1 MLGSLANAWKIPEL
15 RTRLM
20 FTFAM
25 LAAYRLGAFIPL
37 PGVRPEVLGGGLQTN
52 NPITGLFG
60 TFTGGAFN
68 NFAVFSLGT
77 MPYITAAIVMQLMTV
92 AIPRLQEL
100 AKEGETGQQKIT
112 QYTRYFTLVLALIQ
126 SVAMVFFFRSAQGGG
141 ALAGTS
147 PIEILV
153 AVVTLTAGVM
163 LTMWFGELISQRGL
177 GNGISLIITASI
189 LSQLPLALQFLRENG
204 DVLTVVILALLA
216 VMIVAA
222 IVFVNEGQRRI
233 PITYAKR
240 QVGRRMSQGGTTYLP
255 LKVNMAGVIPIIFAS
270 SLLLFPVVLAQLAA
284 GGDPNSILG
293 RLAAFFNAGGAPYL
307 ILYALLIIM
316 FTYFYTAVQ
325 FNPVEH
331 ADNLKKSGGYVPGY
345 RPGQPTAVYLNNVL
359 TRITLFGALF
369 LAVVAVLPYMISG
382 PLGLGD
388 QIFLGGTSML
398 IVVGVSLD
406 TVRQLESQ
414 LMMRNY
420 EGFLRKRRGLFC
432 SGPKERARERR
443 RSASPIRWARS
454 TSPRG
459 TSCARRLS
467 RAPIWADRYRTTT
480 TAASWCL
487 TRSSSRWRSPTLTTQ
502 TPGCSTASPATRP
515 RLRPWTRRLRTS
527 ARAST
532 RSSPSKRPTRRS
544 SSGSRGGARARPRA
558 RSITSSTTRR
568 PRTATITD
576 RSSSA
581 TTTPRTPSGAGWRS
595 TTTRP
600 NL

>member
-15 RTRLM
+15 RTRLL

-25 LAAYRLGAFIPL
+25 LAAYRLGAYIPL
-37 PGVRPEVLGGGLQTN
+37 PGVRPDVLGGGLQTS

-68 NFAVFSLGT
+68 NFSVFSLGI

-112 QYTRYFTLVLALIQ
+112 QYTRYFTLALALVQ

-141 ALAGTS
+141 ALAGTT
-147 PIEILV
+147 PVEILV
-153 AVVTLTAGVM
+153 AVVTLTTGVM

-189 LSQLPLALQFLRENG
+189 LSRAPQAVQALRENG
-204 DVLTVVILALLA
+204 DVLTVVVLALLA
-216 VMIVAA
+216 IIIVAA

-240 QVGRRMSQGGTTYLP
+240 QVGRKMSQGGTTYLP

-270 SLLLFPVVLAQLAA
+270 SLLLFPVVLGQLASR
-284 GGDPNSILG
+284 GDPNSFLG
-293 RLAAFFNAGGAPYL
+293 RLSTFFDPGNAPYL

-345 RPGQPTAVYLNNVL
+345 RPGQPTAIYLNNVL

-369 LAVVAVLPYMISG
+369 LAVVAVLPYFISDA
-382 PLGLGD
+382 LGLGTT
-388 QIFLGGTSML
+388 IFLGGTSML

-420 EGFLRKRRGLFC
+420 EGFLRRR
-432 SGPKERARERR
+432 
-443 RSASPIRWARS
+443 
-454 TSPRG
+454 
-459 TSCARRLS
+459 
-467 RAPIWADRYRTTT
+467 
-480 TAASWCL
+480 
-487 TRSSSRWRSPTLTTQ
+487 
-502 TPGCSTASPATRP
+502 
-515 RLRPWTRRLRTS
+515 
-527 ARAST
+527 
-532 RSSPSKRPTRRS
+532 
-544 SSGSRGGARARPRA
+544 
-558 RSITSSTTRR
+558 
-568 PRTATITD
+568 
-576 RSSSA
+576 
-581 TTTPRTPSGAGWRS
+581 
-595 TTTRP
+595 
-600 NL
+600 

>member
-1 MLGSLANAWKIPEL
+1 MKLL
-15 RTRLM
+15 

-25 LAAYRLGAFIPL
+25 LAAYRLGAYIPL
-37 PGVRPEVLGGGLQTN
+37 PGVDPSVLGGGLQSS

-68 NFAVFSLGT
+68 NFSVFSLGI

-112 QYTRYFTLVLALIQ
+112 QYTRYFTLALALVQ
-126 SVAMVFFFRSAQGGG
+126 SVAMVLFFRSAQGGG

-153 AVVTLTAGVM
+153 AIVTLTAGVM
-163 LTMWFGELISQRGL
+163 LTMWLGELISQRGL

-189 LSQLPLALQFLRENG
+189 LSQAPLAITALRENG
-204 DVLTVVILALLA
+204 DVLTVVVLGLLA

-240 QVGRRMSQGGTTYLP
+240 QVGRRMSQGGTTY
-255 LKVNMAGVIPIIFAS
+255 MAGVIPIIFAS
-270 SLLLFPVVLAQLAA
+270 SLLLFPVVLAQLSA

-293 RLAAFFNAGGAPYL
+293 RLAAFFDPGNAPYL

-345 RPGQPTAVYLNNVL
+345 RPGQPTAIYLNNVL

-369 LAVVAVLPYMISG
+369 LAVVAVLPYLISG
-382 PLGLGD
+382 AMNLGNT
-388 QIFLGGTSML
+388 IFLGGTSML

-420 EGFLRKRRGLFC
+420 EGFLKKR
-432 SGPKERARERR
+432 
-443 RSASPIRWARS
+443 
-454 TSPRG
+454 
-459 TSCARRLS
+459 
-467 RAPIWADRYRTTT
+467 
-480 TAASWCL
+480 
-487 TRSSSRWRSPTLTTQ
+487 
-502 TPGCSTASPATRP
+502 
-515 RLRPWTRRLRTS
+515 
-527 ARAST
+527 
-532 RSSPSKRPTRRS
+532 
-544 SSGSRGGARARPRA
+544 
-558 RSITSSTTRR
+558 
-568 PRTATITD
+568 
-576 RSSSA
+576 
-581 TTTPRTPSGAGWRS
+581 
-595 TTTRP
+595 
-600 NL
+600 